1 LTSFTLGINLAI
13 RISDLL
19 GLKVK
24 DVKDKKGGLWDTI
37 RIREQKTN
45 REAKLA
51 VNEASKEALEL
62 YFEKNFSQDP
72 EKYLFASGK
81 TNQPLTRQRAWQ
93 LVKDWTSMVG
103 LTGEYG
109 CHTLRKTFGYQGWR
123 MGISTELLQE
133 KLGHRSPE
141 ATRRYSGITRD
152 QVRDV
157 ELKVHL

>member
-1 LTSFTLGINLAI
+1 LTSFTLGSNLTI

-62 YFEKNFSQDP
+62 YFEKNSRRIL
-72 EKYLFASGK
+72 KNIYSL
-81 TNQPLTRQRAWQ
+81 
-93 LVKDWTSMVG
+93 
-103 LTGEYG
+103 
-109 CHTLRKTFGYQGWR
+109 QG
-123 MGISTELLQE
+123 
-133 KLGHRSPE
+133 
-141 ATRRYSGITRD
+141 RRIN
-152 QVRDV
+152 
-157 ELKVHL
+157 H